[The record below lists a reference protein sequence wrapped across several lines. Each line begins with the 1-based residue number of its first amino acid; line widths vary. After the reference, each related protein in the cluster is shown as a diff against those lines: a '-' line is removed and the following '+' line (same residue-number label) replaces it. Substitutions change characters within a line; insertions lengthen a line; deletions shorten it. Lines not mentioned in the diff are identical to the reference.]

1 MVTAD
6 LNILISIKIGEYV
19 NSKNIINFI
28 VLWKRKKKKGK
39 RKKKVS
45 QKKVSGNNDNL
56 ETPTYF
62 IFHIKEDKTRDIAS
76 KNML

>member
-1 MVTAD
+1 
-6 LNILISIKIGEYV
+6 LEKE
-19 NSKNIINFI
+19 KE
-28 VLWKRKKKKGK
+28 KGK
-39 RKKKVS
+39 KKKKVS
-45 QKKVSGNNDNL
+45 QKKVSKKVSGNNDNL

>member
-1 MVTAD
+1 M
-6 LNILISIKIGEYV
+6 G
-19 NSKNIINFI
+19 
-28 VLWKRKKKKGK
+28 RKL
-39 RKKKVS
+39 VS
-45 QKKVSGNNDNL
+45 FDWAKKKVSGNNDNL

>member
-1 MVTAD
+1 M
-6 LNILISIKIGEYV
+6 
-19 NSKNIINFI
+19 
-28 VLWKRKKKKGK
+28 
-39 RKKKVS
+39 
-45 QKKVSGNNDNL
+45 SGNNDNL